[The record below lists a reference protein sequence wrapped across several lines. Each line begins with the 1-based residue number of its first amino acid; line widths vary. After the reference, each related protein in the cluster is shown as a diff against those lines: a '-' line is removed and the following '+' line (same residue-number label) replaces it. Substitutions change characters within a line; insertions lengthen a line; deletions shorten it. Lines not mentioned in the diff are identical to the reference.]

1 MKHRLIITFFFFL
14 SVLTATEN
22 NFFPTPTSQDRQV
35 AFEEFRR
42 GVQSYYR
49 TSYNEA
55 ILLFEKAL
63 SILPDEPIIL
73 EWLGKA
79 YYSSGLEDACL
90 QQWDVAIKANHG
102 GILLKNKAEVVRER
116 RIFPLDLMEG
126 LKFSE
131 SVGFSSV
138 YQDSRL
144 FRQPLS
150 AIAMEDGSFWATAY
164 GTNEV
169 LHFDANGKIVDRKKG
184 PIEGFD
190 RPFDIIHTKNGHML
204 VSEFASDR
212 ISVLTKEGK
221 FLRYFGKSGVNEGE
235 LLGPQFLATDF
246 YDNIYVSD
254 FGNARVSVFSFEG
267 KPLFHFG
274 EKNSSFSGFIAPS
287 GICVIDNF
295 VYVADSIK
303 GTIYIFDTAGNYIEE
318 LLPENSFKSIESMR
332 EWNGN
337 ILLSSL
343 SKAYLIDVKLSVIH
357 ELVSLGNAPTKITC
371 ATPDANGNILLADFK
386 NETVEVTSRISELAG
401 GFFVTIKRVFSDNF
415 PKIEMEV
422 LVENRNREQIV
433 GLENLN
439 FTVTENHN
447 PVLNYALD
455 GAAFLKEGC
464 DVAILLERSPK
475 MEEEKVAIDKAIK
488 EIALA
493 MRGKGKISIFSAG
506 GKPNKE
512 GDYFPEDII
521 DYIPRFKGEISD
533 NWKFD
538 LGLRLASSSLLNA
551 QARRAVIFL
560 SFNDLKEE
568 NFGTYGLNELSSYM
582 ANNNIR
588 FYSIS
593 LKEGVPCDELG
604 YLIKKT
610 AGEASYMYV
619 NDGLKPLIAR
629 IAKSQTGVYKLSY
642 TSSMDSDFGR
652 RFLPVEVEVHLLNRS
667 GRDETAYYA
676 PAE

>member
-1 MKHRLIITFFFFL
+1 MKQRLIIAFFLFL

-22 NFFPTPTSQDRQV
+22 SFFPPPTSQDRQI

-42 GVQSYYR
+42 GVQSYYKA
-49 TSYNEA
+49 SYNEA

-116 RIFPLDLMEG
+116 RMFSMDLMDN

-131 SVGFSSV
+131 SIGFISTF
-138 YQDSRL
+138 QDKHI

-150 AIAMEDGSFWATAY
+150 AVAMEDGSFWATAY
-164 GTNEV
+164 GSNEV
-169 LHFDANGKIVDRKKG
+169 LHFDVNGKIVDRTKG

-190 RPFDIIHTKNGHML
+190 RPFDIIRTKNDHML

-221 FLRYFGKSGVNEGE
+221 FVRYFGESGVNEGQ

-246 YDNIYVSD
+246 YNNIYVAD

-274 EKNSSFSGFIAPS
+274 EKNDSFSGFIAPS
-287 GICVIDNF
+287 GLCVIGDF

-303 GTIYIFDTAGNYIEE
+303 GAIYVFDTAGNYIEE
-318 LLPENSFKSIESMR
+318 LLSENSFKAIESMR

-343 SKAYLIDVKLSVIH
+343 SKAYLVDVKLAIIH

-401 GFFVTIKRVFSDNF
+401 GFFVTIKRVFSNNF
-415 PKIEMEV
+415 PKVEMEV

-433 GLENLN
+433 GLEGLN

-447 PVLNYALD
+447 SVLDYSLD
-455 GAAFLKEGC
+455 GAGFFGEGC
-464 DVAILLERSPK
+464 DIAILLERSPR
-475 MEEEKVAIDKAIK
+475 MDGEKVAVDKAIK

-493 MRGKGKISIFSAG
+493 MRGKGKISIFSASNT
-506 GKPNKE
+506 PSKE
-512 GDYFPEDII
+512 GEYFPEDII
-521 DYIPRFKGEISD
+521 DYIPRFKAGSSD

-538 LGLRLASSSLLNA
+538 LGLRLASSSLLKA

-593 LKEGVPCDELG
+593 LKEGSPCDELA

-610 AGEASYMYV
+610 GGEASYIYV
-619 NDGLKPLIAR
+619 NEGLMPLISR
-629 IAKSQTGVYKLSY
+629 ISKFQTGLYKLSY

-652 RFLPVEVEVHLLNRS
+652 RFLPVEVEVRLLNRS
-667 GRDETAYYA
+667 GRDETFYYP

>member
-1 MKHRLIITFFFFL
+1 MKQRLIIAFFLFL

-22 NFFPTPTSQDRQV
+22 SFFPPPTSQDRQI

-42 GVQSYYR
+42 GVQSYYKA
-49 TSYNEA
+49 SYNEA

-116 RIFPLDLMEG
+116 RMFSMDLMDN

-131 SVGFSSV
+131 SIGFISTF
-138 YQDSRL
+138 QDKHI

-150 AIAMEDGSFWATAY
+150 AVAMEDGSFWATAY
-164 GTNEV
+164 GSNEV
-169 LHFDANGKIVDRKKG
+169 LHFDVNGKIVDRTKG

-190 RPFDIIHTKNGHML
+190 RPFDIIRTKNDHML

-221 FLRYFGKSGVNEGE
+221 FVRYFGESGVNEGQ

-246 YDNIYVSD
+246 YNNIYVAD

-274 EKNSSFSGFIAPS
+274 EKNDSFSGFISPS
-287 GICVIDNF
+287 GLCVIGDF

-303 GTIYIFDTAGNYIEE
+303 GAIYVFDTAGNYIEE
-318 LLPENSFKSIESMR
+318 LLSENSFKAIESMR

-343 SKAYLIDVKLSVIH
+343 SKAYLVDVKLAIIH

-401 GFFVTIKRVFSDNF
+401 GFFVTIKRVFSNNF
-415 PKIEMEV
+415 PKVEMEV

-433 GLENLN
+433 GLESLN

-447 PVLNYALD
+447 SVLDYSLD
-455 GAAFLKEGC
+455 GAGFFGEGC
-464 DVAILLERSPK
+464 DIAILLERSPR
-475 MEEEKVAIDKAIK
+475 MEGEKVAVDKAIK

-493 MRGKGKISIFSAG
+493 MRGKGKISIFSATSH
-506 GKPNKE
+506 PNKE
-512 GDYFPEDII
+512 GEYFPENII
-521 DYIPRFKGEISD
+521 DYIPRFKGEASD

-593 LKEGVPCDELG
+593 LKEGSPCDELA

-610 AGEASYMYV
+610 GGEASYIYV
-619 NDGLKPLIAR
+619 NEGLMPLISR
-629 IAKSQTGVYKLSY
+629 ISKFQTGLYKLSY

-652 RFLPVEVEVHLLNRS
+652 RFLPVEVEVRLLNRS
-667 GRDETAYYA
+667 GRDETFYYP

>member
-1 MKHRLIITFFFFL
+1 MKRKLIIAFLFFI
-14 SVLTATEN
+14 SVLTATES

-42 GVQSYYR
+42 GVQSYYK

-102 GILLKNKAEVVRER
+102 GILLRNKAEVVRER
-116 RIFPLDLMEG
+116 RVFPLDFMDN

-131 SVGFSSV
+131 STGFDSIF
-138 YQDSRL
+138 QDKHL

-150 AIAMEDGSFWATAY
+150 AVAMEDGSFWATAY

-169 LHFDANGKIVDRKKG
+169 LHFNANGKIIDRTKG

-190 RPFDIIHTKNGHML
+190 RPFDIIRSKNGNIL

-212 ISVLTKEGK
+212 VSILTKEGK
-221 FLRYFGKSGVNEGE
+221 FLRYFGKTGVKEGE

-274 EKNSSFSGFIAPS
+274 EKSSSFSGFVAPA
-287 GICVIDNF
+287 GLCIIDGL

-303 GTIYIFDTAGNYIEE
+303 GAIYVFDTAGNYIEE
-318 LLPENSFKSIESMR
+318 LLPEKSFKTIESMR

-337 ILLSSL
+337 ILLSSF
-343 SKAYLIDVKLSVIH
+343 SKAYLVDVKLAVIK

-371 ATPDANGNILLADFK
+371 ATPDANGNILLSDFK
-386 NETVEVTSRISELAG
+386 NEMIEVTSRISELAG
-401 GFFVTIKRVFSDNF
+401 GFFVTIKRVFSENF
-415 PKIEMEV
+415 PKVEMEV

-439 FTVTENHN
+439 FVVTEDHN
-447 PVLNYALD
+447 PVLNYSLD
-455 GAAFLKEGC
+455 GAGFLREGC
-464 DVAILLERSPK
+464 DVAILLERSPE
-475 MEEEKVAIDKAIK
+475 MEKEKAVVEKAIK

-493 MRGKGKISIFSAG
+493 MRGKGKISIFSASAR
-506 GKPNKE
+506 PNKE

-521 DYIPRFKGEISD
+521 DYIPRFKAESSD

-551 QARRAVIFL
+551 QARRAVLFL
-560 SFNDLKEE
+560 SFNDLNEE

-593 LKEGVPCDELG
+593 LKKEKPCDELA

-610 AGEASYMYV
+610 GGEASYIYV
-619 NDGLKPLIAR
+619 NEGLAPLISR
-629 IAKSQTGVYKLSY
+629 IAKAQTGLYKLSY

-667 GRDETAYYA
+667 GRDETSYYP

>member
-1 MKHRLIITFFFFL
+1 MKHKLIITFLFFFNI
-14 SVLTATEN
+14 LTATES

-102 GILLKNKAEVVRER
+102 GILLRNKAEVIRER
-116 RIFPLDLMEG
+116 RIFPLDFMDN

-131 SVGFSSV
+131 STGFDSIF
-138 YQDSRL
+138 QDKRL

-150 AIAMEDGSFWATAY
+150 AIAMEDGGFWATAY

-169 LHFDANGKIVDRKKG
+169 LRFNANGKIIDRTKG

-190 RPFDIIHTKNGHML
+190 RPFDIICSKNGHIL

-212 ISVLTKEGK
+212 VSVLTKEGK
-221 FLRYFGKSGVNEGE
+221 FLRYFGKSGVKEGE

-274 EKNSSFSGFIAPS
+274 EKSSSFSGFIAPS
-287 GICVIDNF
+287 GLCVVNNL

-303 GTIYIFDTAGNYIEE
+303 GAIYVFDTAGNYIEE
-318 LLPENSFKSIESMR
+318 LLPENSFKTIEAMR

-337 ILLSSL
+337 ILLSSF
-343 SKAYLIDVKLSVIH
+343 SKAYLVDVKLAIIK

-371 ATPDANGNILLADFK
+371 ATPDANGNILLSDFK
-386 NETVEVTSRISELAG
+386 NERIEVTSRISELAG
-401 GFFVTIKRVFSDNF
+401 GFFVTIKRVFAENF
-415 PKIEMEV
+415 PKVEMEV

-439 FTVTENHN
+439 FVVTENHN
-447 PVLNYALD
+447 HVVDYSLE

-464 DVAILLERSPK
+464 DVAILLERSPE
-475 MEEEKVAIDKAIK
+475 MEKEKIAVEKAIK

-493 MRGKGKISIFSAG
+493 MRGKGKISIFSASNT
-506 GKPNKE
+506 PSKE
-512 GDYFPEDII
+512 GEYFPEDII
-521 DYIPRFKGEISD
+521 DYIPRFKAGSSD

-538 LGLRLASSSLLNA
+538 LGLRLASSSLLKA
-551 QARRAVIFL
+551 QARRAVLFL
-560 SFNDLKEE
+560 SFNDLNEQ
-568 NFGTYGLNELSSYM
+568 NFGTYALNELSSYM

-593 LKEGVPCDELG
+593 LKEKKLCDELA

-610 AGEASYMYV
+610 GGEASYIYMSE
-619 NDGLKPLIAR
+619 GLAPLISR
-629 IAKSQTGVYKLSY
+629 MAKSQTGIYKLSY

-667 GRDETAYYA
+667 GRDETSYYP

>member
-1 MKHRLIITFFFFL
+1 MKRKLIIAFLFFI
-14 SVLTATEN
+14 SVLTATES

-42 GVQSYYR
+42 GVQSYYK

-102 GILLKNKAEVVRER
+102 GILLRNKAEVVRER
-116 RIFPLDLMEG
+116 RVFPLDFMDN

-131 SVGFSSV
+131 STGFDSIF
-138 YQDSRL
+138 QDKHL

-150 AIAMEDGSFWATAY
+150 AVAMEDGSFWATAY

-169 LHFDANGKIVDRKKG
+169 LHFNANGKIIDRTKG

-190 RPFDIIHTKNGHML
+190 RPFDIIRSKNGNIL

-212 ISVLTKEGK
+212 VSILTKEGK
-221 FLRYFGKSGVNEGE
+221 FLRYFGKTGVKEGE

-274 EKNSSFSGFIAPS
+274 EKSSSFSGFVAPA
-287 GICVIDNF
+287 GLCVIDGL

-303 GTIYIFDTAGNYIEE
+303 GAIYVFDTAGNYIEE
-318 LLPENSFKSIESMR
+318 LLPEKSFKTIESIR

-337 ILLSSL
+337 ILLSSF
-343 SKAYLIDVKLSVIH
+343 SKAYLVDVKLAVIK

-371 ATPDANGNILLADFK
+371 ATPDANGNILLSDFK
-386 NETVEVTSRISELAG
+386 NEMIEVTSRISELAG
-401 GFFVTIKRVFSDNF
+401 GFFVTIKRVFSENF
-415 PKIEMEV
+415 PKVEMEV

-439 FTVTENHN
+439 FVVTEDHN
-447 PVLNYALD
+447 PVLNYSLD
-455 GAAFLKEGC
+455 GAGFLREGC
-464 DVAILLERSPK
+464 DVAILLERSPE
-475 MEEEKVAIDKAIK
+475 MEKEKAIVEKAIK

-493 MRGKGKISIFSAG
+493 MRGKGKISIFSASAR
-506 GKPNKE
+506 PNKE

-521 DYIPRFKGEISD
+521 DYIPRFKAESSD

-551 QARRAVIFL
+551 QARRAVLFL
-560 SFNDLKEE
+560 SFNDLNEE

-588 FYSIS
+588 FYSVS
-593 LKEGVPCDELG
+593 LKKEKPCDELA

-610 AGEASYMYV
+610 GGEASYIYV
-619 NDGLKPLIAR
+619 NEGLDPLISR
-629 IAKSQTGVYKLSY
+629 IAKAQTGLYKLSY

-667 GRDETAYYA
+667 GRDETSYYP

>member
-1 MKHRLIITFFFFL
+1 MKHKLIIILLFFL

-22 NFFPTPTSQDRQV
+22 NFFLPPTSQDRQV

-90 QQWDVAIKANHG
+90 QQWDVAIKAGHG
-102 GILLKNKAEVVRER
+102 GILLRNKAEVVKER
-116 RIFPLDLMEG
+116 RTFSMDMTDN

-131 SVGFSSV
+131 SIGFSSIFH
-138 YQDSRL
+138 DKHL

-169 LHFDANGKIVDRKKG
+169 LHFDANGKIIDRTKG

-190 RPFDIIHTKNGHML
+190 RPFDIIRTKNDHIL

-254 FGNARVSVFSFEG
+254 FGNARISVFSFEG

-274 EKNSSFSGFIAPS
+274 EKSASFSGFIAPS
-287 GICVIDNF
+287 GICIIDNF

-303 GTIYIFDTAGNYIEE
+303 GAIYVFDTAGNYIEE
-318 LLPENSFKSIESMR
+318 LLFENSFKTIESMR
-332 EWNGN
+332 AWNGN
-337 ILLSSL
+337 ILLSSF
-343 SKAYLIDVKLSVIH
+343 SKAYLVDVKLAVIH

-371 ATPDANGNILLADFK
+371 ATPDANGNILLTDFK

-401 GFFVTIKRVFSDNF
+401 GFFVTIKKVFSEKF
-415 PKIEMEV
+415 PKVEMEV
-422 LVENRNREQIV
+422 SVENRNREQIV
-433 GLENLN
+433 GLERLN
-439 FTVTENHN
+439 FIVTEDHH
-447 PVLNYALD
+447 PVIDYSLD
-455 GAAFLKEGC
+455 GAGFLKEGC
-464 DVAILLERSPK
+464 DVAILLERSPRMK
-475 MEEEKVAIDKAIK
+475 EEKEAVDKAIK

-506 GKPNKE
+506 FHPNKE
-512 GDYFPEDII
+512 GEYFPEDII
-521 DYIPRFKGEISD
+521 DYIPRFKAELSD
-533 NWKFD
+533 SWKFD
-538 LGLRLASSSLLNA
+538 LGLRLASSSLLRA

-560 SFNDLKEE
+560 NFNDLKEE

-588 FYSIS
+588 FYSLS
-593 LKEGVPCDELG
+593 LKEGKPCDELA

-610 AGEASYMYV
+610 GGEVSYMYV
-619 NDGLKPLIAR
+619 SEGLSPLISR
-629 IAKSQTGVYKLSY
+629 IAKSQTGIYKLSY

-652 RFLPVEVEVHLLNRS
+652 RFLPVELEVRLLNRS
-667 GRDETAYYA
+667 GRDETSYYP

>member
-1 MKHRLIITFFFFL
+1 MKRKLIIAFLFFI
-14 SVLTATEN
+14 SVLTATES

-42 GVQSYYR
+42 GVQSYYK

-102 GILLKNKAEVVRER
+102 GILLRNKAEVVRER
-116 RIFPLDLMEG
+116 RIFPLDFMDN

-131 SVGFSSV
+131 STGFDSIF
-138 YQDSRL
+138 QDKHL

-150 AIAMEDGSFWATAY
+150 AVAMEDGSFWATAY

-169 LHFDANGKIVDRKKG
+169 LHFNANGKIIDRTKG

-190 RPFDIIHTKNGHML
+190 RPFDIIRSKNGNIL

-212 ISVLTKEGK
+212 VSILTKEGK
-221 FLRYFGKSGVNEGE
+221 FLRYFGKSGVKVGE

-274 EKNSSFSGFIAPS
+274 EKSSSFSGFVAPA
-287 GICVIDNF
+287 GLCVIDGL

-303 GTIYIFDTAGNYIEE
+303 GAIYVFDTAGNYIEE
-318 LLPENSFKSIESMR
+318 LLPEKSFKTIESMR

-337 ILLSSL
+337 ILLSSF
-343 SKAYLIDVKLSVIH
+343 SKAYLVDVKLAVIK

-371 ATPDANGNILLADFK
+371 ATPDANGNILLSDFK
-386 NETVEVTSRISELAG
+386 NEMIEVTSRISELAG
-401 GFFVTIKRVFSDNF
+401 GFFVTIKRVFSENF
-415 PKIEMEV
+415 PKVEMEV

-439 FTVTENHN
+439 FVVTEDHN
-447 PVLNYALD
+447 PVLDYSLD
-455 GAAFLKEGC
+455 GAGFLREGC
-464 DVAILLERSPK
+464 DVAILLERSPE
-475 MEEEKVAIDKAIK
+475 MEKEKAVVEKAIK

-493 MRGKGKISIFSAG
+493 MRGKGKISIFSASDR
-506 GKPNKE
+506 PNKE

-521 DYIPRFKGEISD
+521 DYIPRFKAESSD

-551 QARRAVIFL
+551 QARRAVLFL
-560 SFNDLKEE
+560 SFNDLNEE

-588 FYSIS
+588 FYSVS
-593 LKEGVPCDELG
+593 LKKEKPCDELA

-610 AGEASYMYV
+610 GGEASYIYV
-619 NDGLKPLIAR
+619 NEGLGPLISR
-629 IAKSQTGVYKLSY
+629 IAKAQTGLYKLSY

-667 GRDETAYYA
+667 GRDETSYYP

>member
-318 LLPENSFKSIESMR
+318 LLPENSFRSIESMR

-447 PVLNYALD
+447 PVLNYTLD

-551 QARRAVIFL
+551 QARRAVI
-560 SFNDLKEE
+560 
-568 NFGTYGLNELSSYM
+568 
-582 ANNNIR
+582 
-588 FYSIS
+588 
-593 LKEGVPCDELG
+593 
-604 YLIKKT
+604 
-610 AGEASYMYV
+610 
-619 NDGLKPLIAR
+619 
-629 IAKSQTGVYKLSY
+629 
-642 TSSMDSDFGR
+642 
-652 RFLPVEVEVHLLNRS
+652 
-667 GRDETAYYA
+667 
-676 PAE
+676 